1 MTCWLCGRN
10 SENGFEWK
18 WSGDHWKD
26 KVGTLSYTNDDI
38 FQIGWR
44 SCLDW
49 ADTFSYKRR
58 SDRSLKS
65 DPIRIVF
72 ALRRSVFCVPRT
84 RRKFKSETNES
95 IRWQEQLESYWLS
108 LWFLAPVGLARIVKL
123 TRCQRDKDWMSFWM
137 KILISPIRGCL
148 LTTTTSSRE
157 CHLEVIF
164 RILCSFNQ
172 NFNWIPFCI
181 DWRINMRVF
190 PFKGYANPYEGRVPL
205 NRRPAASGYFAKSE
219 YSNTLLNLTIC
230 VVSIA

>member
-1 MTCWLCGRN
+1 MTCWLWGRN

-49 ADTFSYKRR
+49 ADTFSYKSC

-72 ALRRSVFCVPRT
+72 GLRRSVFCVPRT

-148 LTTTTSSRE
+148 LTTTTSTRE
-157 CHLEVIF
+157 CHLQVIF

-181 DWRINMRVF
+181 DWRINLCVF
-190 PFKGYANPYEGRVPL
+190 SFKGYANPYEGRVPL

-230 VVSIA
+230 VGSIV